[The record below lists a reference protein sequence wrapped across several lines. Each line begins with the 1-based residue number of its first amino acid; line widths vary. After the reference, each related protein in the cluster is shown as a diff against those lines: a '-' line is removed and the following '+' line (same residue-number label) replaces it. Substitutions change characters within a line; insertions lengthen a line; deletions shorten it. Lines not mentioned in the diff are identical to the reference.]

1 MVTDIIKRMEDFM
14 NEMEGKWGAMDKEFD
29 KVQFQEDIS
38 KRFQTTVYTL
48 KDSLFMQE
56 QIEIEKWKNHVQKQ
70 LEG

>member
-1 MVTDIIKRMEDFM
+1 M
-14 NEMEGKWGAMDKEFD
+14 GAMDKEFD

-38 KRFQTTVYTL
+38 KRFQTTLYTL

>member
-14 NEMEGKWGAMDKEFD
+14 NEMERKWGAMDKEFD

-38 KRFQTTVYTL
+38 KRFQTTLYTL

-56 QIEIEKWKNHVQKQ
+56 QIEIEKWKNHGQKQ